1 MKRMIGM
8 KRIPWV
14 PRVVL
19 CAALAST
26 AAPLVAQQRPAKK
39 PAPPAAATSV
49 AALLRDTSRAL
60 PVDPAVRTGVLS
72 NGMRYF
78 IRKNA
83 RPKARAEL
91 RLVVNAGS
99 VLEDDDQRGLAHF
112 VEHMA
117 FNGTRR
123 FAKSEIVDFIERSGM
138 RFGADLNAYTSFD
151 ETVYQL
157 QIPTDSAHLVRTAF
171 QILQDWAS
179 GITFDSAEVE
189 KERGVVIEEWRLGR
203 GADGRVRDKQFPVLF
218 RGSRYAER
226 LPIGEKP
233 ILEHFPRA
241 ALLRFYREWYRPE
254 LMTVIAVGDFDPAR
268 VEALVRSTLGQVP
281 RRTAGRPRT
290 LFPVPDHDSTYI
302 ALTTDPELTSSEV
315 SVYYKQ
321 PARTIRTVGAY
332 RRSLVEQLYGDMLNY
347 RLDEIRQKP
356 DAPFVGAYSGQGSF
370 VRTKEVYLL
379 GAMVKPGGITRGLD
393 AVLREAKRVALHGF
407 TAAELARAKATV
419 LRAWE
424 QAYAEREK
432 SESGQYAERYAW
444 HVLQGGPIPGV
455 ATEYRLVEGLLP
467 GIRLEET
474 NALARAWITDRSR
487 VILATAPAADSAT
500 APAVAQLRE
509 TMASAWGADV
519 AAYADTVSDAPL
531 VAAPPAPGRIVSAA
545 RDSVLGTTTWT
556 LSNGVRVILKPTDFK
571 ADEVQFTAYGPG
583 GTSNAPDSLAL
594 AADFSAEAVNVGGAG
609 PYDAI
614 TLRKKLAG
622 KVAGVIPWVAPTQE
636 GVDGSASPRDLA
648 TMFQLV
654 WLYATQPRRDSS
666 AFLAAKQGMRA
677 MLANRDLSPDT
688 PFYDTLSVVMAQ
700 HHPRVRPLTA
710 ARVDSVRLDDAM
722 RFYQERFADMD
733 DFTFVIVGSFAVD
746 SIRPLV
752 EQWLAT
758 LPATPRQDRWRDLG
772 IRPPTGQVE
781 RTVRKGIEPKARTL
795 LAFTGPFEFT
805 PANRVAMNAL
815 AEVLTI
821 TLRERLREALGG
833 TYGVNVSGSPS
844 RIPVPSYSFYVSF
857 SSAPDQVEPLVQA
870 ARAEIDALRAR
881 GARLADVQKVQETM
895 LRERE
900 TGLRENSWWLRR
912 LAAYDQYG
920 EELRGVLAGDRYAR
934 ALTPEMIREAARKWL
949 SGENVVRLTLL
960 PEK

>member
-1 MKRMIGM
+1 M
-8 KRIPWV
+8 KRIRLV
-14 PRVVL
+14 PGVVV
-19 CAALAST
+19 CAGLALSPASSGSQQPAT
-26 AAPLVAQQRPAKK
+26 KEPAAR
-39 PAPPAAATSV
+39 PPAAAGAVSV
-49 AALLRDTSRAL
+49 AALLKDTSRAL
-60 PVDPAVRTGVLS
+60 PVDPAVRTGVLP

-123 FAKSEIVDFIERSGM
+123 FAKSEIVDVIERSGM

-171 QILQDWAS
+171 QILQDWAG

-226 LPIGEKP
+226 LPIGEKAT
-233 ILEHFPRA
+233 LEHFPRA
-241 ALLRFYREWYRPE
+241 ALLRFYRDWYRPE
-254 LMTVIAVGDFDPAR
+254 LMTVIAVGDFDPSR
-268 VEALVRSTLGQVP
+268 IEAMVRATLGQVP
-281 RRTAGRPRT
+281 ARAGGRART

-321 PARTIRTVGAY
+321 PARTIRTVGEY

-347 RLDEIRQKP
+347 RLDEMRQKP

-393 AVLREAKRVALHGF
+393 AVLREAKRVAQHGF
-407 TAAELARAKATV
+407 TAAELARAKANV
-419 LRAWE
+419 LRGWE
-424 QAYAEREK
+424 QMYAEREK
-432 SESGQYAERYAW
+432 SESAQFAERYAW

-474 NALARAWITDRSR
+474 NALAREWITDRSR
-487 VILATAPAADSAT
+487 VILASAPAADST
-500 APAVAQLRE
+500 TVPSVAQLRE
-509 TMASAWGADV
+509 TMIGAWQADV

-531 VAAPPAPGRIVSAA
+531 VSVPPAQGRIVSSV
-545 RDSVLGTTTWT
+545 RDSVLGTTTWR

-583 GTSNAPDSLAL
+583 GTTNAPDSLAL

-622 KVAGVIPWVAPTQE
+622 KVAGATPWVAPTQE
-636 GVDGSASPRDLA
+636 GIDGSASPKDLE

-677 MLANRDLSPDT
+677 MLANRDRSPET
-688 PFYDTLSVVMAQ
+688 PFYDTLRVVMAQ

-722 RFYQERFADMD
+722 RFYEERFADMD
-733 DFTFVIVGSFAVD
+733 DFTFVIVGSFTPD

-758 LPATPRQDRWRDLG
+758 LPATPRTDSWRDLG
-772 IRPPTGQVE
+772 IRPPTGQVA

-833 TYGVNVSGSPS
+833 TYGVSVSGSPS
-844 RIPVPSYSFYVSF
+844 RIPVPSYSFYISF
-857 SSAPDQVEPLVQA
+857 SSAPGQVEPLVQA
-870 ARAEIDALRAR
+870 VRAEIDSLRLR
-881 GARLADVQKVQETM
+881 GARVADLQKVQETM

-920 EELRGVLAGDRYAR
+920 EDLRGVLAGDRYAR
-934 ALTPEMIREAARKWL
+934 ALTPETIGEAARRWL

>member
-1 MKRMIGM
+1 M
-8 KRIPWV
+8 KRIHSMRGVVACAVLAVV
-14 PRVVL
+14 P
-19 CAALAST
+19 ASV
-26 AAPLVAQQRPAKK
+26 VAQKPVVGK
-39 PAPPAAATSV
+39 PAPAAPAASV
-49 AALLRDTSRAL
+49 AALLKDTSRTL
-60 PVDPAVRTGVLS
+60 PVDPAVRTGVLP

-171 QILQDWAS
+171 QVLQDWAG
-179 GITFDSAEVE
+179 GITFDSTEVE

-226 LPIGEKP
+226 MPIGEKAT
-233 ILEHFPRA
+233 LEHFPRS
-241 ALLRFYREWYRPE
+241 ALVRFYRDWYRPE
-254 LMTVIAVGDFDPAR
+254 LMTVIAVGDFDSAR
-268 VEALVRSTLGQVP
+268 IEALVRSTLGQVP
-281 RRTAGRPRT
+281 KRAAGRART
-290 LFPVPDHDSTYI
+290 LFPVPDHDSTFI

-321 PARTIRTVGAY
+321 PARTIRTVGEY
-332 RRSLVEQLYGDMLNY
+332 RRSLVEQLYSEMLNY
-347 RLDEIRQKP
+347 RLDELRQKP

-379 GAMVKPGGITRGLD
+379 GAMVKPGGISRGLD
-393 AVLREAKRVALHGF
+393 AVLREAKRVEQHGV
-407 TAAELARAKATV
+407 TPAELARAKANV

-424 QAYAEREK
+424 QMYAERDK
-432 SESGQYAERYAW
+432 SESVQYAERYAW
-444 HVLQGGPIPGV
+444 HVLHGGPIPGV
-455 ATEYRLVEGLLP
+455 ATEYRLVEALLP

-474 NALARAWITDRSR
+474 NALAREWITDRSR
-487 VILATAPAADSAT
+487 VILASAPAADSAT
-500 APAVAQLRE
+500 LPTVAQLRT
-509 TMASAWGADV
+509 TMDDAWRADV
-519 AAYADTVSDAPL
+519 AAYADTVSEAPL
-531 VAAPPAPGRIVSAA
+531 VPVPPAKGRIVSAV
-545 RDSVLGTTTWT
+545 RDSTLGTTTWV
-556 LSNGVRVILKPTDFK
+556 LSNGVRVILKPTNFK

-583 GTSNAPDSLAL
+583 GTTNAPDSLAL

-636 GVDGSASPRDLA
+636 GMDGSASPKDLE

-654 WLYATQPRRDSS
+654 WLYATQPRADSS

-677 MLANRDLSPDT
+677 MLANRDLSPET

-722 RFYQERFADMD
+722 RFYHERFADMD
-733 DFTFVIVGSFAVD
+733 DFTFVIVGSFTVD

-758 LPATPRQDRWRDLG
+758 LPASPRKDAWRDLG
-772 IRPPTGQVE
+772 IRPPTGHVE

-805 PANRVAMNAL
+805 PVNRVTMSAL

-821 TLRERLREALGG
+821 TLRERLREALGA
-833 TYGVNVSGSPS
+833 TYGVSVSGSPS
-844 RIPVPSYSFYVSF
+844 RIPVPAYSFYVSF
-857 SSAPDQVEPLVQA
+857 SSAPEQVEPLVQA
-870 ARAEIDALRAR
+870 TLAEIDSLRAR
-881 GARLADVQKVQETM
+881 GARPADLQKVQETM

-900 TGLRENSWWLRR
+900 VGLRENSWWLRR
-912 LAAYDQYG
+912 IAAYDQYG
-920 EELRGVLAGDRYAR
+920 EDLRGVLAGDRYAR
-934 ALTPEMIREAARKWL
+934 ALTSAMIRDAARQWL
-949 SGENVVRLTLL
+949 GGENLVRLTLL